1 MGIVEEAPGRAEDSA
16 GLGVYKRMKPFPE
29 RASVPPRSQ
38 VDEAARR
45 FGAPLKRYF
54 GARVRPG
61 VDVDDLVQEVFLRL
75 ARRTEGAELQ
85 AIEGYVFTVA
95 NSVLTDSYRHAG
107 RRLPTAFGRDEGL
120 DARAEQEERSPERIL
135 LGQEEL
141 AAVERALLELP
152 ERTRMVFALNRYEEF
167 TYQEIAAS
175 LSVSVSAVEKHMM
188 RALAHLARR
197 RRTL

>member
-1 MGIVEEAPGRAEDSA
+1 MIPC
-16 GLGVYKRMKPFPE
+16 PE
-29 RASVPPRSQ
+29 PVSVLPQVQ

-45 FGAPLKRYF
+45 FAAPLRRYF

-75 ARRTEGAELQ
+75 ARRAEGAELQ
-85 AIEGYVFTVA
+85 AIEGYVFAVA
-95 NSVLTDSYRHAG
+95 NSVLTDSYRTAA
-107 RRLPTAFGRDEGL
+107 RRLPAGFEREPELTGRIE
-120 DARAEQEERSPERIL
+120 AEERSPERIL
-135 LGQEEL
+135 LGREEL

-152 ERTRMVFALNRYEEF
+152 ERTRTIFALNRYEEF

-175 LSVSVSAVEKHMM
+175 LSLSVSAVEKHMM
-188 RALAHLARR
+188 RALAHIARR